1 MIHTKLIILL
11 LVIPLGLFAQKSKT
25 WNKAY
30 YDAEPYHFGFS
41 FSAGV
46 LDFDVTHATDFGS
59 SYDSVYS
66 VEAISKPV
74 FGAYIVG
81 VYKINDFLDL
91 RFSPGMSFGQRNIS
105 YLLQETEGNFK
116 TEELK
121 LESTNIQFP
130 MLVKYR
136 ATRQGN
142 YRPYFVGGLNYTIDL
157 AARKGVEY
165 GNDRKDKWLKSH
177 DVLAEV
183 GFGVDYYLSFFKF
196 STELKFSYGL
206 MDISYDNGMQYTTV
220 FDRLGTKMFTF
231 NIFFE

>member
-1 MIHTKLIILL
+1 ML
-11 LVIPLGLFAQKSKT
+11 AQKSKT

-30 YDAEPYHFGFS
+30 YDAKPYHFGFS
-41 FSAGV
+41 FSGGII
-46 LDFDVTHATDFGS
+46 DFNVSHVADFGNADL
-59 SYDSVYS
+59 YDSVYS
-66 VEAISKPV
+66 VEAVAKPV
-74 FGAYIVG
+74 LGVFIVG
-81 VYKINDFLDL
+81 VYKINEFLDL
-91 RFSPGMSFGQRNIS
+91 RFSPGMSFGQRNLI
-105 YLLQETEGNFK
+105 YLIKDGVDFK

-121 LESTNIQFP
+121 IESTYIQFP

-157 AARKGVEY
+157 AASKGVDY
-165 GNDRKDKWLKSH
+165 GIELKDKWVKSH
-177 DVLAEV
+177 DVMAEI

-206 MDISYDNGMQYTTV
+206 MNVSYDNGMEYTTV
-220 FDRLGTKMFTF
+220 FERLGTKMFTF